1 MEHCVVTGNLGK
13 DAETYFTKD
22 NKPIV
27 SFSICSSRRS
37 TVNGEEKEYN
47 EWFNVKVFG
56 KLAELAADTLTK
68 GTNVIVE
75 GRMHTGSYVNK
86 EGVKIY
92 TFEIIANNIGI
103 SLFNGGGQPNRQNTE
118 VPVGNNRFNKPQTGT
133 TGFDQFGSEVDGN
146 QDIIPF

>member
-1 MEHCVVTGNLGK
+1 MTGNLGK

-22 NKPIV
+22 NTPIV
-27 SFSICSSRRS
+27 SFSICSSRKS

-56 KLAELAADTLTK
+56 KLAELAADRLTK
-68 GTNVIVE
+68 GTNVVVE

-86 EGVKIY
+86 EGVKVY

-103 SLFNGGGQPNRQNTE
+103 PLFDRSGRPNKQNTE
-118 VPVGNNRFNKPQTGT
+118 VPVGNNRFNKPQAVA
-133 TGFDQFGSEVDGN
+133 TGFDQFGSEVDSS
-146 QDIIPF
+146 QDTIPF